1 MTHPRISLALGA
13 PGALPEQGRVL
24 VIGARAQ
31 DDLSALPR
39 DRCVVVQGFR
49 PDHDALVARG
59 WNVVTRIDE
68 AGDDFAAGL
77 VLLPRS
83 REQGRAW
90 LAAAVAR
97 VRPGGP
103 VWIDGQKTD
112 GIETMQKEL
121 RVRATLGDVLAK
133 AHGRILRIE
142 AGEGESFRD
151 WAERD
156 LEPAPGFVTRP
167 GVFSA
172 DRIDRGSA
180 ALARALPETMRGIV
194 ADLGAGWGWLAA
206 QILKRPD
213 VAELHLIEADTTALD
228 CARRN
233 VVDDRARFHWADV
246 ATFAPERPF
255 DMIVTNPPFHAGRD
269 ADPSLGAAFIEAA
282 ARMLTPGGRLFLVA
296 NRHLPYEPVVARL
309 FRDMRE
315 LDAAS
320 GFKIILAARPIAQT
334 GRSGAAARR

>member
-24 VIGARAQ
+24 VIGARGQ

-39 DRCVVVQGFR
+39 DRSVVVQGFR
-49 PDHDALVARG
+49 PDHDALVTRG
-59 WNVVTRIDE
+59 WNVVTRMDE
-68 AGDDFAAGL
+68 AGENFAAAL

-90 LAAAVAR
+90 LAEAVAR

-103 VWIDGQKTD
+103 VWVDGQKTD

-121 RVRATLGDVLAK
+121 RARAKLGDVLAK
-133 AHGRILRIE
+133 AHGRILRIQAD
-142 AGEGESFRD
+142 AGEGFQD
-151 WAERD
+151 WGARD

-172 DRIDRGSA
+172 DRIDRGSV
-180 ALARALPETMRGIV
+180 ALAQALPETLRGVV
-194 ADLGAGWGWLAA
+194 ADLGAGWGWLASR
-206 QILKRPD
+206 ILERPD
-213 VAELHLIEADTTALD
+213 VDELHLVEADTTALD

-233 VVDDRARFHWADV
+233 VMDDRARFHWADV
-246 ATFAPERPF
+246 ATFVPERPF
-255 DMIVTNPPFHAGRD
+255 DVIVTNPPFHVGRD
-269 ADPSLGAAFIEAA
+269 ADPSLGAVFIEAA
-282 ARMLTPGGRLFLVA
+282 ARMLTPGGRLFMVA
-296 NRHLPYEPVVARL
+296 NRHLPYEPVLARL
-309 FRDMRE
+309 FRDVRE
-315 LDAAS
+315 LDGVP
-320 GFKIILAARPIAQT
+320 GFKIICAARPIVQT